1 MPIISTLHKNILN
14 DGENFVYEKDMSD
27 LGTIVS
33 NITFNILRDSPGLVA
48 DVANGLV
55 DRSVLETSIIKDIDK
70 NKYHYGIFREELIK
84 KVLDF
89 MFGYGELQQ
98 YIEDEDITDI
108 DGTRYDE
115 FVIKANGIRKK
126 VNVNFGN
133 EKIFDTYCKLIA
145 IRNGGILN
153 DNDSHCRVT
162 DEKWRL
168 RINVSVKPRNI
179 SGPAISIRKH
189 RLKSFELND
198 LIRLGMIN
206 EQIEKLMQKL
216 AMSDAT
222 VLFCGKG
229 AAGKTTLM
237 RAFVNI
243 LPEMERVLVV
253 EADAEI
259 YPDKPYCIQQRVK
272 KENEGGKPVTLR
284 DLVKDGLTMSLDSYC
299 IGEIVGD
306 EAWEFVKAS
315 FTGHR
320 GIATIHSES
329 AEDTFSRL
337 LILSKGA
344 NVQESEKTIKEM
356 MAKSIDVIFYLK
368 AFRVIDVLEVIDYDP
383 SEDRFIYNRLFEFKI
398 HREDCNGK
406 LEGEFVKHS
415 DVKGRLRNSFARKGL
430 EENKIGAMRQYA

>member
-1 MPIISTLHKNILN
+1 MPIISTIHKDILSN
-14 DGENFVYEKDMSD
+14 GDELIYEKDKSD
-27 LGTIVS
+27 LSTIVS

-84 KVLDF
+84 KVFDF

-98 YIEDEDITDI
+98 YIEDEEITDI
-108 DGTRYDE
+108 DGTKYNE
-115 FVIKANGIRKK
+115 FVIKRNGVRKK
-126 VNVNFGN
+126 VNINFGN

-153 DNDSHCRVT
+153 ENDSHCRVT

-168 RINVSVKPRNI
+168 RINVSIKPRNI

-189 RLKSFELND
+189 RLKSLNLDD
-198 LIRLGMIN
+198 LVKLGMIN
-206 EQIEKLMQKL
+206 HQIKEFMQKL
-216 AMSDAT
+216 ALSDAT

-243 LPEMERVLVV
+243 LPEMERVLIV

-272 KENEGGKPVTLR
+272 KENEGGRPVTLR
-284 DLVKDGLTMSLDSYC
+284 ELVKDGLTMSLDTYC

-356 MAKSIDVIFYLK
+356 MAKSIDIIFYLQSFK
-368 AFRVIDVLEVIDYDP
+368 VVDVLEVIGYNPVDDK
-383 SEDRFIYNRLFEFKI
+383 FTYNRLFEFKI

-406 LEGEFVKHS
+406 LEGEFIKHS
-415 DVKGRLRNSFARKGL
+415 EVKGRLAGIFSRRGL
-430 EENKIGAMRQYA
+430 GGN

>member
-1 MPIISTLHKNILN
+1 MPIISTIHKDILSN
-14 DGENFVYEKDMSD
+14 GDELIYEKDKSD
-27 LGTIVS
+27 LSTIVS

-84 KVLDF
+84 KVFDF

-98 YIEDEDITDI
+98 YIEDEEITDI
-108 DGTRYDE
+108 DGTKYNE
-115 FVIKANGIRKK
+115 FVIKRNGVRKK
-126 VNVNFGN
+126 VNINFGN

-153 DNDSHCRVT
+153 ENDSHCRVT

-168 RINVSVKPRNI
+168 RINVSIKPRNI

-189 RLKSFELND
+189 RLKSLNLDD
-198 LIRLGMIN
+198 LVKLGMIN
-206 EQIEKLMQKL
+206 HQIKEFIQKL
-216 AMSDAT
+216 AHSDAT

-237 RAFVNI
+237 RAFVNV
-243 LPEMERVLVV
+243 LPEMERVLIV

-272 KENEGGKPVTLR
+272 KENEGGRPVTLR
-284 DLVKDGLTMSLDSYC
+284 ELVKDGLTMSLDTYC

-356 MAKSIDVIFYLK
+356 MAKSIDIIFYLQSFK
-368 AFRVIDVLEVIDYDP
+368 VVDVLEVIGYNPVDDK
-383 SEDRFIYNRLFEFKI
+383 FTYNRLFEFKI

-406 LEGEFVKHS
+406 LEGEFIKHS
-415 DVKGRLRNSFARKGL
+415 EVKGRLAGIFSRRGL
-430 EENKIGAMRQYA
+430 GGN